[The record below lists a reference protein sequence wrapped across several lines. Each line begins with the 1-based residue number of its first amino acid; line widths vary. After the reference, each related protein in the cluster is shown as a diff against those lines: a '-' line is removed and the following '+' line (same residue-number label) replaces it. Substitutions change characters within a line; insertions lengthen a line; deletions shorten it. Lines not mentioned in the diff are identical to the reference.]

1 MIPTPAAFLLRL
13 DDLCPTF
20 AKESWRCFES
30 LISEFQLQPI
40 LAIVSDNRDPELQPS
55 PPDAGFW
62 ERMRRLEA
70 SGAMIGLHGYR
81 HLCWSC
87 GRSLLGL
94 SRASEFAGVPAETQR
109 EWIAT
114 GLRILR
120 GHRLNPRIFVAP
132 RHGFDKHTLGALR
145 AEGINLL
152 SDGFARV
159 PFVRGGLT
167 WIPQQLWGPVDKPNG
182 VWTICLHPNTAS
194 DEDVSLLRAFLT
206 SHSDQFTSVDRVLFH
221 VGSATLTLPERLYAE
236 AALRRLKT
244 LRAVRRLRQLAR
256 F

>member
-13 DDLCPTF
+13 DDLCPMF
-20 AKESWRCFES
+20 AKESWRRFES

-40 LAIVSDNRDPELQPS
+40 LAIVPDNRDPELQAS

-81 HLCWSC
+81 HLCWSR

-94 SRASEFAGVPAETQR
+94 SRASEFTGVPAETQR

-120 GHRLNPRIFVAP
+120 GQGLNPRIFVAP

-206 SHSDQFTSVDRVLFH
+206 AYSDQFTSVDRVLFH
-221 VGSATLTLPERLYAE
+221 VGSAILTLPERLYAE

-244 LRAVRRLRQLAR
+244 SRAVRRLRQLAR